1 MPIARFLSAP
11 ALRLILFVCLSLTS
25 ACATRGPA
33 TESTTAPTASA
44 ASRSTDANAATQAP
58 VHADLPLLL
67 VSIDGFRA
75 DYLDRGKT
83 PHLAALAAAGVRADA
98 LRPSFPSLTFPNHY
112 TLVTGLYPDH
122 HGIVHNRIEGDG
134 ENDKFVYNDASTT
147 ADGRWW
153 GGEPIWVGAE
163 RQGLR
168 SATMFWPGSDTA
180 IAGVRPSYWKPFDRN
195 VSPEERVD
203 TVLGWLD
210 LPPAQRPRFLTLYF
224 EHVDR
229 AGHDHGPSS
238 PEVNNALAEIDAALG
253 RLLDGLA
260 ARGLTDAINLL
271 VVSDHG
277 LAAASNARVVVV
289 DDVVNLKRV
298 RAVNYG
304 VVAGFAP
311 KPGQQAY
318 AYKTL
323 VKRHDHMRCWR
334 RTQMPARF
342 HYGSNPRIPPI
353 VCLAD
358 PGWIIARS
366 DWLKEHADDSPRG
379 EHGYDNDLPEMRAL
393 FIASGPSFRRG
404 TRVPEFDNVD
414 VYPLMAHLLHI
425 KPAPN
430 DGNPKT
436 MRGIL
441 RDGG

>member
-1 MPIARFLSAP
+1 MPIARFLPAP
-11 ALRLILFVCLSLTS
+11 ALRLILFVCLSLTA

-33 TESTTAPTASA
+33 TESATAPSA
-44 ASRSTDANAATQAP
+44 AATSAHANAAAP
-58 VHADLPLLL
+58 VPARADLPLLL

-83 PHLAALAAAGVRADA
+83 PHLAALAAAVVRADA

-122 HGIVHNRIEGDG
+122 HGIVHNRIEGNG

-260 ARGLTDAINLL
+260 ARGLTGAINLL

-277 LAAASNARVVVV
+277 LAAASNARVVVI
-289 DDVVNLKRV
+289 DDVINLKRV

-425 KPAPN
+425 RPAPN

>member
-1 MPIARFLSAP
+1 MLIARFLSAP

-44 ASRSTDANAATQAP
+44 ASRGTVAEAP

-210 LPPAQRPRFLTLYF
+210 LPPTQRPRFLTLYF

-238 PEVNNALAEIDAALG
+238 PEVNNALADIDAALG

-311 KPGQQAY
+311 EPGQQAY

>member
-1 MPIARFLSAP
+1 MPTARFLPAP
-11 ALRLILFVCLSLTS
+11 ALRLILFVCLCLTA

-33 TESTTAPTASA
+33 RESATAPAPTATASSA
-44 ASRSTDANAATQAP
+44 NANAAAP
-58 VHADLPLLL
+58 VPAELPLLL
-67 VSIDGFRA
+67 VSIDGFRT

-83 PHLAALAAAGVRADA
+83 PRLAALAAGGVRADA

-134 ENDKFVYNDASTT
+134 ENDRFVYNDASTT
-147 ADGRWW
+147 ADARWW

-195 VSPEERVD
+195 VTPEQRVD

-210 LPPAQRPRFLTLYF
+210 LPPDQRPRFLTLYF

-238 PEVNNALAEIDAALG
+238 PEVNNALTEVDAALG

-260 ARGLTDAINLL
+260 ARGLGNAINLL

-277 LAAASNARVVVV
+277 LTAASSTRVVVV
-289 DDVVNLKRV
+289 DDIVNLKRV

-311 KPGQQAY
+311 EPGQQAY

-366 DWLKEHADDSPRG
+366 DWVKEHPHDSPRG

-393 FIASGPSFRRG
+393 FVASGPSFRHG
-404 TRVPEFDNVD
+404 ARVPEFDNVD
-414 VYPLMAHLLHI
+414 VYPLLAHLLHI
-425 KPAPN
+425 RPAPN

>member
-1 MPIARFLSAP
+1 MPIARFLPAP
-11 ALRLILFVCLSLTS
+11 ALRLILFVCLSLTA

-33 TESTTAPTASA
+33 TESATAPSA
-44 ASRSTDANAATQAP
+44 AATSAHANAAAP
-58 VHADLPLLL
+58 VPARADLPLLL

-122 HGIVHNRIEGDG
+122 HGIVHNRIEGNG

-260 ARGLTDAINLL
+260 ARGLTGAINLL

-277 LAAASNARVVVV
+277 LAAASNARVVVI
-289 DDVVNLKRV
+289 DDVINLKRV

-425 KPAPN
+425 RPAPN